1 MREDSLR
8 KSARKLLEDYRTA
21 QSAKRITLPQL
32 DLQAERAAK
41 LTMGLR
47 HQGMMLLDD
56 PVGTGKTPVSL
67 CVAKLLFDNSQIDH
81 ALVVTPSD
89 RVARIWHRR
98 AKLLG
103 LIPNDERW
111 STGIKRWRADRLV
124 VATQRTVPGN
134 IYKHQDPSRTLVII
148 DEAHR
153 GLSNEETVAFQ
164 GIQPLVKGTRVLI
177 VTATPLQIS
186 PGGFLNML
194 TVGLDGSGKGKLI
207 PPIQSYAKA
216 IKNLLAQW
224 EQERDTTESEEGV
237 TTLRPAF
244 EKALSPYRLPAYQHY
259 DEKNIPRLRADHVRL
274 DGAAPWLRAYHV
286 AQLVPELLHDGKGD
300 MFQRRL
306 VSCSE
311 AFWNGSAGKL
321 LRKQAVDC
329 AEISHLADQLCDRL
343 GSADQHPKVKATCDW
358 VVRRASSRM
367 APRHILIFC
376 VFQET
381 QEVLGQTLQR
391 LLGEESVYCPND
403 QIQGEWADRFRTPP
417 TKTNPPIVLI
427 ARDNLSESIDLD
439 GGRPCIVHHDLP
451 WNPARIQQRYGR
463 VVRIST
469 GFQRVEASDVFVPVL
484 ETEVDRRMFTTLVH
498 RCLMIQRLLPSR
510 HGLIPH
516 PDHLPKS
523 RLGVQFPE
531 NQMSR

>member
-8 KSARKLLEDYRTA
+8 KSARRLLACYGKG
-21 QSAKRITLPQL
+21 QSHQQITERQL
-32 DLQAERAAK
+32 DVQAERVAK

-47 HQGMMLLDD
+47 HPGMMLLDD

-67 CVAKLLFDNSQIDH
+67 CVAKLLFDESQIDH

-89 RVARIWHRR
+89 RVARIWHQR
-98 AKLLG
+98 AKLLR
-103 LIPNDERW
+103 LIPDDERW
-111 STGIKRWRADRLV
+111 STGSKRWRAGRLV
-124 VATQRTVPGN
+124 VATQRTVPGD

-164 GIQPLVKGTRVLI
+164 GIQPLVKGSRVLL

-207 PPIQSYAKA
+207 PPIESYAKA
-216 IKNLLAQW
+216 IKNLLTLW
-224 EQERDTTESEEGV
+224 EQDRDTTESEEGV

-244 EKALSPYRLPAYQHY
+244 EKALSPYRLPPYPNY
-259 DEKNIPRLRADHVRL
+259 DENNIPRLRADHVKL

-321 LRKQAVDC
+321 LRKRAVDC

-343 GSADQHPKVKATCDW
+343 GSANQHPKVKATCDW
-358 VVRRASSRM
+358 VVRRVSSRM

-381 QEVLGQTLQR
+381 QVVLGQTLQS

-403 QIQGEWADRFRTPP
+403 QIQGAWAARFRTPP
-417 TKTNPPIVLI
+417 TKKNPPIVLI

-451 WNPARIQQRYGR
+451 WNPARLQQRYGR

-484 ETEVDRRMFTTLVH
+484 DTEVDRRMFKTLVH

-516 PDHLPKS
+516 SDHLPKS
-523 RLGVQFPE
+523 DVGAIAPE
-531 NQMSR
+531 SQPL